1 MQLNFGL
8 LKFYIFYKNKI
19 NLAAFKVWLL
29 GLIGLNNHLLILH
42 LKKVIIILSN
52 EKNPQ
57 SKDTDDNLY
66 CLVVS
71 NLVN

>member
-29 GLIGLNNHLLILH
+29 GLLGLNNHLLILH

-52 EKNPQ
+52 EEK
-57 SKDTDDNLY
+57 STVKRY
-66 CLVVS
+66 
-71 NLVN
+71 